1 MYVPNLNFT
10 WTLRNNF
17 SHFQKGPQKKSSR
30 VLDPLNFTWTPRN
43 YFLHFQKGPQK
54 FSWTPRI
61 LEPALPLLSRQWIS
75 YSLVL
80 LIMLLR
86 SLWHIALSMS
96 MIWRLLKLAQLTNP
110 AKSTRMCRTWM
121 LGLMTTTSCSTQG
134 SVRSCKFASNG
145 TRRAPQASKLQVLIL
160 RRCLKPSFL
169 VLLSSLI
176 LAGSPKLI
184 TWWPKV
190 VVGCIC

>member
-61 LEPALPLLSRQWIS
+61 LEPALPLLQIS
-75 YSLVL
+75 NG
-80 LIMLLR
+80 
-86 SLWHIALSMS
+86 AP
-96 MIWRLLKLAQLTNP
+96 LTNIKNLIWDIIDDP
-110 AKSTRMCRTWM
+110 SRLERDSHSQNQNKS
-121 LGLMTTTSCSTQG
+121 
-134 SVRSCKFASNG
+134 
-145 TRRAPQASKLQVLIL
+145 L
-160 RRCLKPSFL
+160 RNEL
-169 VLLSSLI
+169 V
-176 LAGSPKLI
+176 PN
-184 TWWPKV
+184 
-190 VVGCIC
+190 